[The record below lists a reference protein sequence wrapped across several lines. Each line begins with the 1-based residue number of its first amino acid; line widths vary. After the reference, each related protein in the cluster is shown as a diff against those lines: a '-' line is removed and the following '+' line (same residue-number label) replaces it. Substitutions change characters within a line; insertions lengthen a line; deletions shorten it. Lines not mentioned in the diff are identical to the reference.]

1 MSTYQLP
8 PKPPTWATTLLEKLC
23 PNELLEEV
31 GGDLQELFEERAAE
45 AGEKTA
51 RREYVLAVLGY
62 LRPFAFKRKAT
73 NYCPPITYLDMF
85 NHYLKTATRYFW
97 RQKGYS
103 FLNIAGLS
111 LGLATSLLILLWVH
125 DQLSY
130 DGFHAHKDRL
140 YYVWHNVNQ
149 STGIR
154 TVSDTQGPL
163 AKALK
168 EELPE
173 VADAIRVSFDKHL
186 LFKVGENVFKE
197 KGRAADPALFTMF
210 TFPLLAGDRQTMLQ
224 DLSSMVISEKL
235 ATKYFG
241 GVKQALGKVIQV
253 ENEHNF
259 TVTGVFKNVP
269 RNSSLQFDYVYP
281 FEVESTYDEGLRDW
295 GSSSIQTYVLLK
307 ENASAQQA
315 DSKVRVFLK
324 KRNEDKVSSLMLQ
337 PFLEL
342 YLYDGFEDGKQNG
355 GGIVYVRLF
364 TLVALFIL
372 LIACIN
378 FMNLS
383 TARSAGRG
391 KEVGVR
397 KVVGASRQTLIGQFI
412 GESILLAFVSVMI
425 ALLFV
430 ALLLPYFNELTGKQ
444 IILPLDNP
452 VFSLALLGITLL
464 TGIVA
469 GSYPAFFLSAFN
481 SIQVLKGV
489 FNRGSQGAR
498 LRKGLVLF
506 QFVLSMC
513 LIVATLVVYR
523 QIDFMKNKDL
533 GIQKENLIIYGATPG
548 ILKHIDVYKAELKIQ
563 PGIGSVASSNQHL
576 MWGVNT
582 TTSVDWKG
590 KAPEENIS
598 FQIINT
604 DYDFLQTA
612 GIGLKEGRLFS
623 REFATDSLQYILNE
637 EAARR
642 IGLKAG
648 EEGRISLGEQEGNVI
663 GVVKDFHTYSL
674 HGRIMPTIIRL
685 RPKQTNLV
693 YVRTKA
699 GGAQE
704 AVASLQRLHKQYAPD
719 YPFEFTF
726 MDESFDKMYHGDIL
740 VSKLATYFAFIT
752 IFISCLG
759 LFGLAAYTAEKRIK
773 EVGIRKVL
781 GASVPHIVTML
792 SKDFLK
798 LVLIANVIAWPL
810 SWWAMSRWLEN
821 FEYRTTLEWWV
832 LGLAGIAALLIAM
845 LTVSLQSFKAA
856 LANPVKSLRSE

>member
-1 MSTYQLP
+1 
-8 PKPPTWATTLLEKLC
+8 
-23 PNELLEEV
+23 
-31 GGDLQELFEERAAE
+31 
-45 AGEKTA
+45 
-51 RREYVLAVLGY
+51 
-62 LRPFAFKRKAT
+62 
-73 NYCPPITYLDMF
+73 MF
-85 NHYLKTATRYFW
+85 NHYVKTATRHFL

-111 LGLATSLLILLWVH
+111 LGLATSMLILLWVH

-130 DGFHAHKDRL
+130 DGFHQHKDRL
-140 YYVWHNVNQ
+140 YYVWLNINQ

-154 TVSDTQGPL
+154 TVSDTQGPV
-163 AKALK
+163 AKAFK

-173 VADAIRVSFDKHL
+173 VEDAIRVSMDKHL
-186 LFKVGENVFKE
+186 LFKVGDKVFKE
-197 KGRAADPALFTMF
+197 KGRSADPAFFSLF
-210 TFPLLAGDRQTMLQ
+210 TFPLVAGDQQTMLK
-224 DLSSMVISEKL
+224 DLSSMVISENL
-235 ATKYFG
+235 AIKYFG
-241 GVKQALGKVIQV
+241 GVKEAVGKVIQV
-253 ENEHNF
+253 ENEHNY
-259 TVTGVFKNVP
+259 TITGVFKDVP
-269 RNSSLQFDYVYP
+269 RNSSLQFDFVYP
-281 FEVESTYDEGLRDW
+281 FEVDSKNNEGLRSW

-307 ENASAQQA
+307 ENASAEEA
-315 DSKVRVFLK
+315 DSKVREFLK
-324 KRNEDKVSSLMLQ
+324 KRHDDKVTSLMLQ
-337 PFLEL
+337 PFPEL
-342 YLYDGFEDGKQNG
+342 YLYNGFENGKQKG
-355 GGIVYVRLF
+355 GAIVYVRLF

-378 FMNLS
+378 FMNLA

-412 GESILLAFVSVMI
+412 GESILLAIASVII

-430 ALLLPYFNELTGKQ
+430 ALILPYFNELTGKQ
-444 IILPLDNP
+444 ISLPLGNP
-452 VFSLALLGITLL
+452 VFLLALLGITLL

-489 FNRGSQGAR
+489 FNRGSQGAG
-498 LRKGLVLF
+498 LRKGLVIF

-523 QIDFMKNKDL
+523 QIDYIKNKDL

-548 ILKHIDVYKAELKIQ
+548 VLKHIDVYKEELKVQ
-563 PGIGSVASSNQHL
+563 PGVASVASTNQHL

-590 KAPEENIS
+590 KAPDENIS

-612 GIGLKEGRLFS
+612 GIQLKEGRLFS

-637 EAARR
+637 EAVAR
-642 IGLKAG
+642 IGLNAG
-648 EEGRISLGEQEGNVI
+648 EEGRITLWEEEGNVI
-663 GVVKDFHTYSL
+663 GIVKNFHTSSL
-674 HGRIMPTIIRL
+674 HGRIMPIIIRL
-685 RPKQTNLV
+685 RPKETSLV

-699 GGAQE
+699 GGAQQ
-704 AVASLQRLHKQYAPD
+704 AVASLERMHKQYAPD

-726 MDESFDKMYHGDIL
+726 MDESFDKMYQGDIL
-740 VSKLATYFAFIT
+740 VSKLATYFAFIA

-759 LFGLAAYTAEKRIK
+759 LFGLAAYTAEKKIK

-798 LVLIANVIAWPL
+798 LVLIANAIGLPL
-810 SWWAMSRWLEN
+810 AWWAMSRWLEN
-821 FEYRTTLEWWV
+821 FEYRTSIEWWV
-832 LGLAGIAALLIAM
+832 PALAGITALLIA
-845 LTVSLQSFKAA
+845 LFTVSFQSIKAA

>member
-1 MSTYQLP
+1 MSNYHLP
-8 PKPPTWATTLLEKLC
+8 PQPPQWASKLLEWLC
-23 PNELLEEV
+23 PDHLLEEV
-31 GGDLQELFEERAAE
+31 QGDLQELFEEQVADI
-45 AGEKTA
+45 GEKQA

-62 LRPFAFKRKAT
+62 SRPYAFKRNT
-73 NYCPPITYLDMF
+73 NRQPSLLYTDMF
-85 NHYLKTATRYFW
+85 NHFFKITLRHFW

-130 DGFHAHKDRL
+130 DGFHQYKDRL
-140 YYVWHNVNQ
+140 HYVFHNVNQ

-168 EELPE
+168 DELPE
-173 VADAIRVSFDKHL
+173 VEDAIRVSFDKHL
-186 LFKVGENVFKE
+186 LFKVGDIVFKE

-210 TFPLLAGDRQTMLQ
+210 TFPLVAGDRQTMLK
-224 DLSSMVISEKL
+224 DLSSMVISENL

-241 GVKQALGKVIQV
+241 GVEEAVGKVIQV

-259 TVTGVFKNVP
+259 TVTGVFKDVP

-281 FEVESTYDEGLRDW
+281 FEVESKYDEGLRDW
-295 GSSSIQTYVLLK
+295 GNSSIQTYVLLK
-307 ENASAQQA
+307 KNASAEAA
-315 DSKVRVFLK
+315 DSKVREFLK
-324 KRNEDKVSSLMLQ
+324 KRNDEKVSSLMLQ
-337 PFLEL
+337 PFPEL
-342 YLYDGFEDGKQNG
+342 YLYDGFENGKQKG

-364 TLVALFIL
+364 TLIALFIL

-378 FMNLS
+378 FMNLA

-412 GESILLAFVSVMI
+412 GESILLAVASALI
-425 ALLFV
+425 ALLIV
-430 ALLLPYFNELTGKQ
+430 GLLLPYFNELTGKQ
-444 IILPLDNP
+444 ISLPLDNP
-452 VFSLALLGITLL
+452 TFFLALLGITLL

-489 FNRGSQGAR
+489 FNRGSQGAG
-498 LRKGLVLF
+498 LRKGLVVF

-523 QIDFMKNKDL
+523 QIDYIKNKDL
-533 GIQKENLIIYGATPG
+533 GIQKANLIIYGATPG
-548 ILKHIDVYKAELKIQ
+548 VLKHIDVYKEELKVQ
-563 PGIGSVASSNQHL
+563 PGVASVASTNQHL

-582 TTSVDWKG
+582 TTSVDWQG
-590 KAPEENIS
+590 KTPDENIS

-612 GIGLKEGRLFS
+612 GVQIKEGRLFS
-623 REFATDSLQYILNE
+623 RQFATDSLQYILNE
-637 EAARR
+637 EAAAR
-642 IGLKAG
+642 IGLKSG
-648 EEGRISLGEQEGNVI
+648 EEGRITLGDKEGNII
-663 GVVKDFHTYSL
+663 GVVKNFHTSSL
-674 HGRIMPTIIRL
+674 HGKIMPIIIRL

-699 GGAQE
+699 GEAQQ
-704 AVASLQRLHKQYAPD
+704 AVASLERMHKQYAPD
-719 YPFEFTF
+719 YPFEFSF

-740 VSKLATYFAFIT
+740 VSKLATYFACIT

-759 LFGLAAYTAEKRIK
+759 LFGLASYTAEKRNK

-798 LVLIANVIAWPL
+798 LVLIANIIAWPL
-810 SWWAMSRWLEN
+810 AWWAMSSWLEN
-821 FEYRTTLEWWV
+821 FEYRTTMEWWV
-832 LGLAGIAALLIAM
+832 LALAGVAALLIAL
-845 LTVSLQSFKAA
+845 LTVSFQSIKAA
-856 LANPVKSLRSE
+856 IANPVKSLRSE